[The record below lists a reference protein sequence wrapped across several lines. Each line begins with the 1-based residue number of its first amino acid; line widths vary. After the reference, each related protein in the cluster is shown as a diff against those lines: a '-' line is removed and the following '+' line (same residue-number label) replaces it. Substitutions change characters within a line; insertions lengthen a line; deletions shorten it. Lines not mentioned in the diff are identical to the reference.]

1 MIPIGDRNPTRGFVF
16 VNYLLLIANILAFA
30 YELQLGQSGLD
41 DFINTWGV
49 RSTEVIALLGGQLD
63 LLRPMLLKSLVSM
76 FLHGGWLHILSNML
90 FLWIFGDNV
99 EDNFGS
105 LAYLIF
111 YLLSGFGAVIAQA
124 LLTPGSPVPAIGA
137 SGAISGVLAAYL
149 LLYPRAA
156 IRAVLPIPILFL
168 FPFFV
173 PAWLMII
180 IWFGGQL
187 LNSYATITQAAEMS
201 GGVAYGAHVG
211 GFVAGLILTLFFRRP
226 QRPPRYEY
234 YQQQYPRR

>member
-1 MIPIGDRNPTRGFVF
+1 
-16 VNYLLLIANILAFA
+16 
-30 YELQLGQSGLD
+30 
-41 DFINTWGV
+41 
-49 RSTEVIALLGGQLD
+49 
-63 LLRPMLLKSLVSM
+63 
-76 FLHGGWLHILSNML
+76 ML

-105 LAYLIF
+105 LGYLAF
-111 YLLSGFGAVIAQA
+111 YLLSGFGAVIGQA
-124 LLTPGSPVPAIGA
+124 LLTPGADVPSIGA

-149 LLYPRAA
+149 LLYPRASVRA
-156 IRAVLPIPILFL
+156 ILPIPILFL

-187 LNSYATITQAAEMS
+187 LNGYATLTDAAQMT
-201 GGVAYGAHVG
+201 GGVAYGAHIG
-211 GFVAGLILTLFFRRP
+211 GFVVGLLLTVFFRRP

-234 YQQQYPRR
+234 YQQRYRGW